1 MGAQTR
7 QLRDAALTSFV
18 CMGQPPLAATI
29 VPAMGGWRTLAAVG
43 TVTALAASGC
53 GGNDGS
59 SEERLTKA
67 DYQAEIQAVL
77 EDAAEPT
84 ALYTDLVVER
94 RPPQQCADGV
104 AALQDQIGELIDRI
118 DTLRPPADAEPD
130 HDDFIAAARRSVDRI
145 GTVREDVAEGKV
157 SCGDELNQ
165 ELYGMPSTRDAERA
179 IGRLEGRGYF
189 VFGE

>member
-1 MGAQTR
+1 M
-7 QLRDAALTSFV
+7 
-18 CMGQPPLAATI
+18 
-29 VPAMGGWRTLAAVG
+29 LAAVG

-59 SEERLTKA
+59 GEERLTKA
-67 DYQAEIQAVL
+67 DYEAEIQAVI

-84 ALYTDLVVER
+84 GLYTDLVVER
-94 RPPQQCADGV
+94 RPPQGCADGV
-104 AALQDQIGELIDRI
+104 AALQDQVGGLIDRI
-118 DTLRPPADAEPD
+118 DALRPPADTEPD

-145 GTVREDVAEGKV
+145 ATVREDVAKGRV

-165 ELYGMPSTRDAERA
+165 ELYGMPSTRAAERA
-179 IGRLEGRGYF
+179 IGRLERRGYF